1 MGKESGSSTARPARR
16 NKSTIINVIF
26 VFIFAAIVFF
36 QTFFW
41 IFANRVEPIVLGL
54 PFSMFFVTGLVIL
67 EFVVLVVLYKFDQK

>member
-1 MGKESGSSTARPARR
+1 MGKENSSSVARLARR
-16 NKSTIINVIF
+16 NKSTIINFIF
-26 VFIFAAIVFF
+26 VFIFAAIVFC

-54 PFSMFFVTGLVIL
+54 PFSMFFVTGLVVL